1 MASQFIRSSDP
12 SSVHPTYSNR
22 QSANLS
28 HRSTNNWNTLILG
41 QQSIWNLMN
50 LMACGQQMMTTQMTS
65 PLGQVAMH
73 ANDIVATQDHGSEP
87 ATTPKTP
94 KIPKI
99 IAVIAAT
106 AWCLMFT
113 CVSWCLLML
122 VVVWLYDYMAICIAS
137 SCMAFTR
144 GLLESCMSRSCALH
158 TIP

>member
-1 MASQFIRSSDP
+1 MASQFIRSNDP

-22 QSANLS
+22 
-28 HRSTNNWNTLILG
+28 HRSTKNWNTLILG

-50 LMACGQQMMTTQMTS
+50 LMACCQQMMTTQMTS

-94 KIPKI
+94 KISKI

-113 CVSWCLLML
+113 CVSWCLLMPADASSCM
-122 VVVWLYDYMAICIAS
+122 DYMAICIAS

-144 GLLESCMSRSCALH
+144 GLLESCMSRRSCALH

>member
-1 MASQFIRSSDP
+1 MASQFHWVSFPRSSESVIHFHTF
-12 SSVHPTYSNR
+12 SSSNVFKAVYMELDELDGMLPPNDHD
-22 QSANLS
+22 SNDIS
-28 HRSTNNWNTLILG
+28 
-41 QQSIWNLMN
+41 
-50 LMACGQQMMTTQMTS
+50 
-65 PLGQVAMH
+65 LGQVAMH

-122 VVVWLYDYMAICIAS
+122 VVVWLYDYMAIGYMYS
-137 SCMAFTR
+137 KLVHGFQR

>member
-50 LMACGQQMMTTQMTS
+50 LMACCQQMMTTQMTS

-73 ANDIVATQDHGSEP
+73 VNDIVATQDHGSEP

-106 AWCLMFT
+106 A
-113 CVSWCLLML
+113 
-122 VVVWLYDYMAICIAS
+122 
-137 SCMAFTR
+137 
-144 GLLESCMSRSCALH
+144 
-158 TIP
+158 